1 MQATHLSS
9 ASVSA
14 ALDMADLLLQILF
27 LLQFQALGATCATCV
42 QFQRPQTEQRLCRQ
56 RLVIAGDA
64 A

>member
-27 LLQFQALGATCATCV
+27 CSNF
-42 QFQRPQTEQRLCRQ
+42 RL
-56 RLVIAGDA
+56 
-64 A
+64 